1 MIRIGVPKEIHPGER
16 RVAATPQTVLR
27 LRKLGFEVAVET
39 GAGREIDCF
48 DSTYKEAGA
57 LIIEDAKQLWA
68 SSDVVIKVRPP
79 EQNTMLGVHEADLL
93 REGGWLVGFVW
104 AAQNKELLQRLAAR

>member
-1 MIRIGVPKEIHPGER
+1 MIRIGVPKEIHPEER

-27 LRKLGFEVAVET
+27 LKKLGFEVAVES

-48 DSTYKEAGA
+48 DGTYKEAGA
-57 LIIEDAKQLWA
+57 IIINDTKELWS

-79 EQNTMLGVHEADLL
+79 ERNEAFE
-93 REGGWLVGFVW
+93 RR
-104 AAQNKELLQRLAAR
+104 RLARRFHLGGAE